1 MSASSD
7 LEIELGLYYTSNIC
21 FENQISSIL
30 RLHGLKDFSHDKI
43 ERYLY
48 IVIFSSS
55 DFWW

>member
-1 MSASSD
+1 MH
-7 LEIELGLYYTSNIC
+7 EIE
-21 FENQISSIL
+21 
-30 RLHGLKDFSHDKI
+30 DFSHDKI